1 MISPGK
7 IVVAHESKRGEEDG
21 VTWKDA
27 ITEEDVELHP
37 TNRPGTPEDI
47 VGAADYL
54 IHAGFVTGQNLV
66 VDGGVLRAKVKA

>member
-7 IVVAHESKRGEEDG
+7 IVVEQERKSGEEDG

-27 ITEEDVELHP
+27 ITEEGVQLHP
-37 TNRPGTPEDI
+37 TNRPRRPEDI

-54 IHAGFVTGQNLV
+54 IHAAF
-66 VDGGVLRAKVKA
+66 LRPELGS